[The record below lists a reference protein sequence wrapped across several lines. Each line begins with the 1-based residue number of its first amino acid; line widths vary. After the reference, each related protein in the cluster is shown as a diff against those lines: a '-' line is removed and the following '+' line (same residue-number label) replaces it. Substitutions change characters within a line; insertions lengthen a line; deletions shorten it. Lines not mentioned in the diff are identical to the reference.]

1 MCGIVGY
8 SGNREAAPIVL
19 EGLQQL
25 EYRGYDSAGIA
36 VINEEGQIERHRA
49 VGKLSNL
56 LSTIGDL
63 PADGLTSGMTG
74 IGHTRW
80 ATHGAVT
87 AENSH
92 PHLNCGKTIA
102 VVHNGIVENHAE
114 LREELQ
120 LRGHHFESQTDTE
133 VIPHLIEEQLQLG
146 SSFSEACRLAF
157 KQLKGSQAIVVLNK
171 DQPKTLIATR
181 IGDSGGI
188 AVAKRPGEVMVAC
201 SGRERRPASSPST
214 SEPRWRS

>member
-1 MCGIVGY
+1 M
-8 SGNREAAPIVL
+8 PIVL

-36 VINEEGQIERHRA
+36 VLNGDGQIERQRA

-56 LSTIGDL
+56 LSAIGNS
-63 PADGLTSGMTG
+63 PVGGSIG

-87 AENSH
+87 TENSH
-92 PHLNCGKTIA
+92 PHLDCGKRIA

-171 DQPKTLIATR
+171 GR
-181 IGDSGGI
+181 IHRLFLGI
-188 AVAKRPGEVMVAC
+188 RGHRQRRKQGARFRQGRP
-201 SGRERRPASSPST
+201 RRRAGQ
-214 SEPRWRS
+214 

>member
-8 SGNREAAPIVL
+8 NGNREAAPIVL

-36 VINEEGQIERHRA
+36 VINYDGQIERHRA

-63 PADGLTSGMTG
+63 PADEMTG
-74 IGHTRW
+74 GMAAIGHTRW

-87 AENSH
+87 TENSH
-92 PHLNCGKTIA
+92 PHLDCGKRIA

-120 LRGHHFESQTDTE
+120 LRG
-133 VIPHLIEEQLQLG
+133 II
-146 SSFSEACRLAF
+146 
-157 KQLKGSQAIVVLNK
+157 
-171 DQPKTLIATR
+171 
-181 IGDSGGI
+181 
-188 AVAKRPGEVMVAC
+188 
-201 SGRERRPASSPST
+201 SSPRPT
-214 SEPRWRS
+214 PK